1 MTKTFKK
8 ILGIFLA
15 VTMIVSL
22 VAVPS
27 SVSAETAVAKGE
39 YTVQEWE
46 FDSEYSASYQAGD
59 NVTFLD
65 DNEIAIANKD
75 WHDDKSAPTARTI
88 KDGVLKIEL
97 KTSSATKYFST
108 TNIALRLDTTLK
120 AGKEYTFKLGMYS
133 PDKIWS
139 SKTYI
144 MYSDAASLTNTGFAN
159 YVANKSSAPSV
170 DNETNFGIGTHTTKL
185 NVTQIGYLTD
195 TYKIHDFT
203 FTPETDITAGN
214 YLRVALN
221 FRNDTADTIKTVYV
235 TDLLVKTTEAD
246 GNITTNMLNADEND
260 RYEVQSWD
268 FDKDYTQ
275 AELSTDAVVETIDR
289 YGKILMGRFNYH
301 DNTSA
306 PVVRSIENGELELK
320 LSKIKTSGFYS
331 TTNLAFKLDQDL
343 IAGQVYTFELGMYS
357 PQNLWSYKTYISY
370 GGASTVAKT
379 TFAQKIALKAIDTE
393 SNFGIGDGAATKLV
407 VRQARNLSDK
417 NTVYG
422 FTFTPSE
429 NITAD
434 NYIRVSLNF
443 QNTSDTVSNVYVTGA
458 ALKATNPELINK
470 DSDGKFKVQDWDFD
484 GFYSDQTLAS
494 DTVAPGN
501 AYGDINIAYHNYHDK
516 TTAPVIRSLNN
527 KALKIEISKN
537 KTDKYFSTT
546 NMALRLDHTLKAK
559 TEYTFQLGM
568 YSPDKIWSY
577 NTYIMYSD
585 SNLTNGTFTN
595 YVANMSDN
603 AANNYT
609 PSVDREANFG
619 IGTVTT
625 KLNVSQIGALTDT
638 NKVYDFTFTP
648 TEDITAGNYIRVAL
662 NFENKDA
669 DTVKTVYVTS
679 LALKASADKSVDEY
693 YFTDEGSREC
703 VWENAE
709 ELEDGA
715 YKRSGQNMIVVLK
728 HEYLKADTEYTAM
741 LKAAVTYE
749 GAYLDVYAFGD
760 KPEDY
765 KKKDEYDTYY
775 NNLENAKLI
784 QQNVAWINNI
794 TNSDTSTRFTIKAVF
809 TTSGTDIDYNEYKYM
824 AFVIKNKKDAEG
836 NVNWNNLIFLDSI
849 ELYSTIKGYAPKG
862 MRETVVINN
871 YAKKLKVEND
881 RFARYY
887 LKNADGT
894 YTELSSTENAITG
907 LTPDTEYTVVTK
919 WIDDGRYFASEGY
932 GKEITFK
939 TLKYGDVN
947 RDNDVDLVDLVVQK
961 KAAVAL
967 KTDEI
972 FDMDD
977 DGNFAATD
985 ITAMRKVLLNIV
997 D

>member
-1 MTKTFKK
+1 MKTFKK
-8 ILGIFLA
+8 ILGILLA
-15 VTMIVSL
+15 VTMIFTL
-22 VAVPS
+22 VAVPT
-27 SVSAETAVAKGE
+27 SAAISVAKGE

-46 FDSEYSASYQAGD
+46 FDSEYSAEYKGGD
-59 NVTFLD
+59 SVTFLD
-65 DNEIAIANKD
+65 GNEIAIANKD

-97 KTSSATKYFST
+97 KTSSGTYFST

-133 PDKIWS
+133 PDNVWS
-139 SKTYI
+139 YKTYV
-144 MYSDAASLTNTGFAN
+144 MYSDAASLTNTAFAG
-159 YVANKSSAPSV
+159 YVANKSSKPSV
-170 DNETNFGIGTHTTKL
+170 DSEANFGIGTHTNKL
-185 NVTQIGYLTD
+185 NVTQLKSLPT
-195 TYKIHDFT
+195 TYKIHDFK

-214 YLRVALN
+214 YIRVALN
-221 FRNDTADTIKTVYV
+221 FQNTDADTVKTVYV
-235 TDLLVKTTEAD
+235 TDLLIKTTESD
-246 GNITTNMLNADEND
+246 GNITTDMLNADEND
-260 RYEVQSWD
+260 RYEIQSWD

-275 AELSTDAVVETIDR
+275 AELSDDAVVETIDQ
-289 YGKILMGRFNYH
+289 YGKILMGRFKYH

-320 LSKIKTSGFYS
+320 LSKIKTSGYYS

-343 IAGQVYTFELGMYS
+343 IAGQIYTFELGMYS
-357 PQNLWSYKTYISY
+357 PQKLWSYKTYVSY

-379 TFAQKIALKAIDTE
+379 TFAQKIALRAIDTE
-393 SNFGIGDGAATKLV
+393 SNFGIGAGAATKLV

-458 ALKATNPELINK
+458 ALKATSPELINK
-470 DSDGKFKVQDWDFD
+470 DVDGKFKVQDWDFD
-484 GFYSDQTLAS
+484 GFYSDQTIAG

-501 AYGDINIAYHNYHDK
+501 AYGDINIGYHNYHDK
-516 TTAPVIRSLNN
+516 TTAPVVRSLDNN
-527 KALKIEISKN
+527 ALKIEISKN
-537 KTDKYFSTT
+537 ELDKYFSTT
-546 NMALRLDHTLKAK
+546 NLALRLDHELKAN

-568 YSPDKIWSY
+568 YSPDKIWSSK
-577 NTYIMYSD
+577 TYIMYSD
-585 SNLTNGTFTN
+585 STLTNTTFTN
-595 YVANMSDN
+595 YVANMSN
-603 AANNYT
+603 NEANNFT

-619 IGTVTT
+619 IGTYTT
-625 KLNVSQIGALTDT
+625 KLNVTQIGALTDT

-648 TEDITAGNYIRVAL
+648 EEDVAAGNYIRVAL
-662 NFENKDA
+662 NFKNTDA
-669 DTVKTVYVTS
+669 NTVKTVYVTS
-679 LALKASADKSVDEY
+679 LGLKESADEFINEY
-693 YFTDEGSREC
+693 YFSDEESRKN
-703 VWENAE
+703 VWENCE
-709 ELEDGA
+709 EMDGGA
-715 YKRSGQNMIVVLK
+715 YKRSGQNMIIVFQKERLQ
-728 HEYLKADTEYTAM
+728 ANTEYTAM
-741 LKAAVTYE
+741 LTAAVTYE
-749 GAYLDVYAFGD
+749 GAYLDVYAFNE

-765 KKKDEYDTYY
+765 VKKDEYDTYY

-784 QQNVAWINNI
+784 EQNVAWVNNI
-794 TNSDTSTRFTIKAVF
+794 TNGDTNTRFTVKGVF
-809 TTSGTDIDYNEYKYM
+809 TTSGTDIDYDEYKYM
-824 AFVIKNKKDAEG
+824 AIVIKNKKSADG
-836 NVNWNNLIFLDSI
+836 SVNWNNQIYLDDLILFK
-849 ELYSTIKGYAPKG
+849 TIKGNAPEG
-862 MRETVVINN
+862 MRETVVLNN
-871 YAKKLKVEND
+871 YAKKLKVESD

-887 LKNADGT
+887 LKNSDGT
-894 YTELSSTENAITG
+894 YTELSSNADAIIN

-932 GKEITFK
+932 GEEFTFK

-947 RDNDVDLVDLVVQK
+947 RDNEVDLIDLVVQK
-961 KAAVAL
+961 KASAAFS
-967 KTDEI
+967 TDEI

-985 ITAMRKVLLNIV
+985 IANMRKVLLNII